1 METTS
6 GTSRRSMRHGMLGSP
21 KGISLKTQGR
31 LVRRADPGAD
41 CNVETVNQG
50 WTDFNEFS
58 LNGATLFRV

>member
-1 METTS
+1 METTLC
-6 GTSRRSMRHGMLGSP
+6 TSRRRMCRGGPGSL

-31 LVRRADPGAD
+31 LVRRAGPGAD